1 MRWKL
6 LKRRLTISAP
16 RMAVR
21 SHLPWPLRWAAMALM
36 LGFSG
41 AIALWAFELG
51 KGFAGIDSTSRE
63 EIAAMRNELAAL
75 RAEREQVLS
84 KANTADSAVKA
95 ERAAQQALAA
105 QLKQIEAENRN
116 LRDNLGFFE
125 RLLPA
130 GTGEGLAIRGLQGE
144 VLASGQFRY
153 QVLIVQSGKNQPDF
167 NGSIELSVGGTLGG
181 KAWNLVLPP
190 GAAPLQVKQYK
201 RIEGVADIPADSTVK
216 QLQVKVTQNG
226 AVKAS
231 QIAKI

>member
-51 KGFAGIDSTSRE
+51 KGFAGIDTTSRE
-63 EIAAMRNELAAL
+63 EVTAMRNELAAL

-84 KANTADSAVKA
+84 KANTADTAVKA

-105 QLKQIEAENRN
+105 QIKQIEAENRA

-130 GTGEGLAIRGLQGE
+130 AGSEGLAIRGLQGE
-144 VLASGQFRY
+144 VLPSGQLRY

-167 NGSIELSVGGTLGG
+167 NGQIELSVGGTHGG
-181 KAWNLVLPP
+181 KPWSQVLPP
-190 GAAPLQVKQYK
+190 GTAPLQIKQYK
-201 RIEGVADIPADSTVK
+201 RIEGVADLPAEATVK

-226 AVKAS
+226 ALKAT

>member
-21 SHLPWPLRWAAMALM
+21 SHLPWPLRWAVMALM

-51 KGFAGIDSTSRE
+51 KDFAGIDTTSRE
-63 EIAAMRNELAAL
+63 EVTAMRNELAAL

-95 ERAAQQALAA
+95 ERAAQQALAT
-105 QLKQIEAENRN
+105 QIKQIEAENRT

-130 GTGEGLAIRGLQGE
+130 GSGEGLAIRGLQGE
-144 VLASGQFRY
+144 VLPSGQLRY
-153 QVLIVQSGKNQPDF
+153 QVLIVQSSKNQPDF
-167 NGSIELSVGGTLGG
+167 NGTIEVSIGGTQAG
-181 KAWNLVLPP
+181 KAWNQVLPP
-190 GAAPLQVKQYK
+190 GPSPLQLKQYK
-201 RIEGVADIPADSTVK
+201 RIEGMADIPANTSVK

-226 AVKAS
+226 VIRATQV
-231 QIAKI
+231 AKI